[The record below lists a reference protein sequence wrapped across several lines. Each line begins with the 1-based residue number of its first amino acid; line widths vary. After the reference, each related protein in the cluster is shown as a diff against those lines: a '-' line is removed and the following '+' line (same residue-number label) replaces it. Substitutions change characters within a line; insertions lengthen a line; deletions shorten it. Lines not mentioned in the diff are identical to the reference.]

1 MSIFSRFK
9 AGKYLARESP
19 ADADLVIG
27 VPDSGIVSAMGYS
40 QESGIPYGLGLI
52 KNRYVGRTFISPSK
66 QIREIEVKIKLNAM
80 KPVIEGKRIV
90 MVDDSI
96 VRGTTSGKIV
106 QMLKDAGAKEVHVRV
121 SSPPIIHSCYYG
133 IDTSSR
139 RELIGATHSI
149 KEIRDHINADS
160 LAYLSLDG
168 LIKSI
173 GISAERLCTACF
185 NGVYPI
191 DVSKES
197 NKYLY
202 EKC

>member
-1 MSIFSRFK
+1 
-9 AGKYLARESP
+9 
-19 ADADLVIG
+19 
-27 VPDSGIVSAMGYS
+27 MGYS

-149 KEIRDHINADS
+149 KEIRDHINADE
-160 LAYLSLDG
+160 LSIFKFRWAHKINRYICRKIMHCL
-168 LIKSI
+168 
-173 GISAERLCTACF
+173 F
-185 NGVYPI
+185 
-191 DVSKES
+191 
-197 NKYLY
+197 
-202 EKC
+202 